1 MRDLASL
8 GPRTFVLSALSLRAS
23 FVRTLVSA
31 GIGDRRGTVVTLNNT
46 TVSGQGAC
54 LT

>member
-8 GPRTFVLSALSLRAS
+8 GPWTFVLPALSLRAS